1 MRAMTILALNLKGIK
16 DMHRS
21 LRREWI
27 AAYSLSLVLLSSLCA
42 QAAYAIDF
50 IAPQIEH
57 QRATDSV
64 ARGEDHLITANVTDD
79 TSVQSV
85 VLHYREAGTR
95 NFNPIIMR
103 SLDGSSHYEA
113 LIVGQNILASGLEYF
128 FEATDSAGNTLEMY
142 GSNGE
147 PFAIAVAQPDVAL
160 GSNGQSSRF
169 DAPNA
174 RASSS
179 RDSHSVLP
187 IKKKSN
193 KKTWLWVGLGVL
205 AAAVIAGAAGG
216 GSDSSPGPAPSN
228 DNTGDIDITTPVP
241 VN

>member
-1 MRAMTILALNLKGIK
+1 
-16 DMHRS
+16 MHRS

-27 AAYSLSLVLLSSLCA
+27 AAYSLSLLLLSSLCA

-64 ARGEDHLITANVTDD
+64 SRGDDHLVTARVTDD
-79 TSVQSV
+79 TAVQAV
-85 VLHYREAGTR
+85 VLHYRESGTR
-95 NFNPIIMR
+95 NFNPIVMR
-103 SLDGSSHYEA
+103 SLDGSAHYEA
-113 LIVGQNILASGLEYF
+113 LIVGQSISASGLEYF

-147 PFAIAVAQPDVAL
+147 PFMVAVAQSDVAL
-160 GSNGQSSRF
+160 TSAEQNQRFEQAQALRSNQ
-169 DAPNA
+169 
-174 RASSS
+174 
-179 RDSHSVLP
+179 SVLP
-187 IKKKSN
+187 IKKKSS

-216 GSDSSPGPAPSN
+216 GSDSSPGPGPSS

>member
-1 MRAMTILALNLKGIK
+1 MRAMILLALNLKGIK

-27 AAYSLSLVLLSSLCA
+27 AAYSLSLLLLSSLCA

-64 ARGEDHLITANVTDD
+64 ARGDDHLVTARVTDD
-79 TSVQSV
+79 TAVQAV
-85 VLHYREAGTR
+85 VLHYREQGTR
-95 NFNPIIMR
+95 NFNPVVMR
-103 SLDGSSHYEA
+103 SLDGSAHYEA
-113 LIVGQNILASGLEYF
+113 LIVGQNLRTSGLEYF

-142 GSNGE
+142 GSDGE
-147 PFAIAVAQPDVAL
+147 PFMVAVAQSDVAL
-160 GSNGQSSRF
+160 AGVDQNRRF
-169 DAPNA
+169 DQSNA
-174 RASSS
+174 QALRSNQ
-179 RDSHSVLP
+179 SVLP

-216 GSDSSPGPAPSN
+216 GSDSSPGPTPSN